1 CGLAY
6 TYIYHRGAGQQFAQ
20 KRFVFLSA
28 LFIGLLAALLALVG
42 LMFNHNVELRE
53 HLPLII
59 GFALITA
66 RQNYLINLTQ
76 MQPSLS

>member
-1 CGLAY
+1 
-6 TYIYHRGAGQQFAQ
+6 
-20 KRFVFLSA
+20 
-28 LFIGLLAALLALVG
+28 IGLLAALLALVG

-66 RQNYLINLTQ
+66 LQNYLINLTQ
-76 MQPSLS
+76 MQPSLSFLNVTRIAGVLFNVTA